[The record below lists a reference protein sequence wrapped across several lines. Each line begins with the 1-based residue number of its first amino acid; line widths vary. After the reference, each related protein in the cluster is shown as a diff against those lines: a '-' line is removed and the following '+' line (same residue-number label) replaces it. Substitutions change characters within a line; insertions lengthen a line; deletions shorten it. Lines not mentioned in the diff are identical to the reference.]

1 MNNINFMI
9 ITTTNTI
16 EGKKIIEYKQIITS
30 HVIIGANVFRDFM
43 ASVRDIV
50 GGRSKSYEMKLEDA
64 KRIALD
70 ELEKEGVK
78 VGANAIVGVD
88 FDFETVGANGSM
100 LMVSAS
106 GTAVTIE

>member
-1 MNNINFMI
+1 MI
-9 ITTTNTI
+9 VTTTNTI
-16 EGKKIIEYKQIITS
+16 EGKKILEYKGIVNS
-30 HVIIGANVFRDFM
+30 HVIIGANVFRDIM

-78 VGANAIVGVD
+78 LGVNAIIGVD
-88 FDFETVGANGSM
+88 FDFETVGSNGSM
-100 LMVSAS
+100 LMVSTT
-106 GTAVTIE
+106 GTAVITE

>member
-1 MNNINFMI
+1 ML

-16 EGKKIIEYKQIITS
+16 ENKKIKEYKGIVTS
-30 HVIIGANVFRDFM
+30 HVIIGANVFRDIM
-43 ASVRDIV
+43 AGIRDIV

-78 VGANAIVGVD
+78 VGADSIIGVD

-100 LMVSAS
+100 LMVSAT
-106 GTAVTIE
+106 GTAVITE